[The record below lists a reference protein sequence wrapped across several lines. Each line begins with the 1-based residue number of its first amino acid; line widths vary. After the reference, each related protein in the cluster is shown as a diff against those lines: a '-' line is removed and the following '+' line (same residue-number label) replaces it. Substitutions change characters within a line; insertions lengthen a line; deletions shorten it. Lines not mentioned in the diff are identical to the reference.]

1 MIRYIEGDIFKSP
14 AQVIVNTVNTVG
26 VMGKGIALEFK
37 KRYPDMFQAYRDICD
52 RRKLKTGSLMLYYEP
67 DHWVLLFPTKE
78 NWRNPSRMEYI
89 EAGLAKFCRTYA
101 EKGIASVA
109 FPKLG
114 CGNGELNWSE
124 VQPVME
130 KYLRDL
136 PIDIYIYLGT
146 GPDPIPEHKIQEK
159 TVDWL
164 RQNAK
169 DMSFQGLEDDIRYN
183 CSIIPFSFS
192 SGGMDWNVIWQEGLL
207 FENQGSDAVS
217 VTVNEEEFFEEGP
230 QSFQTVPVH
239 LPEIRLPFVFSVQLN
254 EHRISGRERKDSHTD
269 LTESRKAHLCRFS
282 FSDIHRIEQIKEGDS
297 VINTPSIPYNKQMM
311 IDHHQYGYSMQHH
324 SIVLIK

>member
-52 RRKLKTGSLMLYYEP
+52 RRKLKTGTLMLYYEP

-101 EKGIASVA
+101 EKGITSVA

-114 CGNGELNWSE
+114 CGNGELNWSD

-130 KYLRDL
+130 KYLKDL

-217 VTVNEEEFFEEGP
+217 VTVNEEDFFEIWSDLRNSGIALKGDAGSP
-230 QSFQTVPVH
+230 GRLVLDLLLSLGYVS
-239 LPEIRLPFVFSVQLN
+239 EIRITDNKNGEKTDGYQIN
-254 EHRISGRERKDSHTD
+254 SG
-269 LTESRKAHLCRFS
+269 
-282 FSDIHRIEQIKEGDS
+282 EGRVYALKGRADE
-297 VINTPSIPYNKQMM
+297 
-311 IDHHQYGYSMQHH
+311 
-324 SIVLIK
+324 L

>member
-52 RRKLKTGSLMLYYEP
+52 RRKLKTGTLMLYYEP

-101 EKGIASVA
+101 EKGITSVA

-114 CGNGELNWSE
+114 CGNGELNWSD

-130 KYLRDL
+130 KYLKDL
-136 PIDIYIYLGT
+136 PIDVYIYLGT

-217 VTVNEEEFFEEGP
+217 VTVNEEDFFEIWSDLRNSGIALKGDAGSP
-230 QSFQTVPVH
+230 GRLVLDLLLSLGYVS
-239 LPEIRLPFVFSVQLN
+239 EIRITDNKNGEKTNGYQIN
-254 EHRISGRERKDSHTD
+254 SG
-269 LTESRKAHLCRFS
+269 
-282 FSDIHRIEQIKEGDS
+282 EGRVYALKGRVDE
-297 VINTPSIPYNKQMM
+297 
-311 IDHHQYGYSMQHH
+311 
-324 SIVLIK
+324 L

>member
-1 MIRYIEGDIFKSP
+1 MIRYIEGDLFKSP

-37 KRYPDMFQAYRDICD
+37 KRYPDMFQAYKETCEK
-52 RRKLKTGSLMLYYEP
+52 RKLKTGSLMLYYEP

-101 EKGIASVA
+101 EKGITSIA

-130 KYLRDL
+130 KYLKNL
-136 PIDIYIYLGT
+136 PIDIYIYIGP
-146 GPDPIPEHKIQEK
+146 GPDPVPEHKIQEK

-169 DMSFQGLEDDIRYN
+169 DMSFQGLEDDIQYN
-183 CSIIPFSFS
+183 CSIVPYAFMSA
-192 SGGMDWNVIWQEGLL
+192 GKNWNVTWLEGLL
-207 FENQGSDAVS
+207 FENQNSDVGS
-217 VTVNEEEFFEEGP
+217 VTVDEDAFFEIW
-230 QSFQTVPVH
+230 S
-239 LPEIRLPFVFSVQLN
+239 
-254 EHRISGRERKDSHTD
+254 D
-269 LTESRKAHLCRFS
+269 LRNNGVVVKG
-282 FSDIHRIEQIKEGDS
+282 KEGSPERLVLDLLLSLGYVSEIKITDS
-297 VINTPSIPYNKQMM
+297 RNVEKTDGYQINSGEGRIYALKGSA
-311 IDHHQYGYSMQHH
+311 DE
-324 SIVLIK
+324 L

>member
-37 KRYPDMFQAYRDICD
+37 KRYPDMFQAYREICD
-52 RRKLKTGSLMLYYEP
+52 KRKLKTGSLMLYYEP
-67 DHWVLLFPTKE
+67 DHWILLFPTKE

-101 EKGIASVA
+101 EKGITSVA

-114 CGNGELNWSE
+114 CGNGELNWSD

-130 KYLRDL
+130 KYLKDL
-136 PIDIYIYLGT
+136 PIDVYIYLGT

-217 VTVNEEEFFEEGP
+217 VTVNEEDFFEIWSDLRNSGIALKGDAGSP
-230 QSFQTVPVH
+230 GRLVLDLLLSLGYVS
-239 LPEIRLPFVFSVQLN
+239 EIRITDNKNGEKTDGYQIN
-254 EHRISGRERKDSHTD
+254 SG
-269 LTESRKAHLCRFS
+269 
-282 FSDIHRIEQIKEGDS
+282 EGRVYALKGRADE
-297 VINTPSIPYNKQMM
+297 
-311 IDHHQYGYSMQHH
+311 
-324 SIVLIK
+324 L

>member
-52 RRKLKTGSLMLYYEP
+52 RRKLKTGTLMLYYEP

-101 EKGIASVA
+101 EKGITSVA

-114 CGNGELNWSE
+114 CGNGELNWSD

-130 KYLRDL
+130 KYLKDL
-136 PIDIYIYLGT
+136 PIDVYIYLGT

-183 CSIIPFSFS
+183 CSIIPFSYS

-217 VTVNEEEFFEEGP
+217 VTVNEEDFFEIWSDLRNSGIALKGDAGSP
-230 QSFQTVPVH
+230 GRLVLDLLLSLGYVS
-239 LPEIRLPFVFSVQLN
+239 EIRITDNKNGEKTDGYQIN
-254 EHRISGRERKDSHTD
+254 SG
-269 LTESRKAHLCRFS
+269 
-282 FSDIHRIEQIKEGDS
+282 EGRVYALKGRADE
-297 VINTPSIPYNKQMM
+297 
-311 IDHHQYGYSMQHH
+311 
-324 SIVLIK
+324 L

>member
-101 EKGIASVA
+101 EKGITSVA

-130 KYLRDL
+130 KYLKDL

-192 SGGMDWNVIWQEGLL
+192 SAGTDWNVIWQEGLL
-207 FENQGSDAVS
+207 FENQSSDAVS
-217 VTVNEEEFFEEGP
+217 VTVNEDAFFEIWSDLRASGIALKGAAGSP
-230 QSFQTVPVH
+230 GRLVLDLLLSLGYVS
-239 LPEIRLPFVFSVQLN
+239 EIRITDQFRRRPG
-254 EHRISGRERKDSHTD
+254 ICPERT
-269 LTESRKAHLCRFS
+269 CR
-282 FSDIHRIEQIKEGDS
+282 
-297 VINTPSIPYNKQMM
+297 
-311 IDHHQYGYSMQHH
+311 
-324 SIVLIK
+324 

>member
-1 MIRYIEGDIFKSP
+1 
-14 AQVIVNTVNTVG
+14 
-26 VMGKGIALEFK
+26 MGKGIALEFR
-37 KRYPDMFQAYRDICD
+37 KRYPDMFQAYKDICD

-89 EAGLAKFCRTYA
+89 ETGLAKFCRTYA
-101 EKGIASVA
+101 EKGITSVA

-114 CGNGELNWSE
+114 CGNGELNWSD

-130 KYLRDL
+130 KYLKDL

-183 CSIIPFSFS
+183 CTNFPFSFS
-192 SGGMDWNVIWQEGLL
+192 SAGKDWHVIWQEGLL
-207 FENQGSDAVS
+207 FENQSSDTVS
-217 VTVNEEEFFEEGP
+217 VTVNEDAFFEIWSDLRNSGIAIKGEVGSTG
-230 QSFQTVPVH
+230 QLVLDLLLSLGYVS
-239 LPEIRLPFVFSVQLN
+239 EIRIIDNRNDKKTDGYQIN
-254 EHRISGRERKDSHTD
+254 SGVGRVYALKGRTD
-269 LTESRKAHLCRFS
+269 E
-282 FSDIHRIEQIKEGDS
+282 
-297 VINTPSIPYNKQMM
+297 V
-311 IDHHQYGYSMQHH
+311 
-324 SIVLIK
+324 

>member
-1 MIRYIEGDIFKSP
+1 MIRYIEGDIFKST

-52 RRKLKTGSLMLYYEP
+52 RRKLKIGSLMLYYEP

-78 NWRNPSRMEYI
+78 NWRNPSRMEFI

-101 EKGIASVA
+101 EKGITSVA

-130 KYLRDL
+130 KYLKDL
-136 PIDIYIYLGT
+136 PIDIYIYLGN

-192 SGGMDWNVIWQEGLL
+192 SGGMDWNVIWQEELL
-207 FENQGSDAVS
+207 FETQGSDAVS
-217 VTVNEEEFFEEGP
+217 VTVNEDEFFEIWSDLRNSGIALKGEVG
-230 QSFQTVPVH
+230 SSERLVLDLLLSLGYVS
-239 LPEIRLPFVFSVQLN
+239 EIRITDNRNGEKTDGYQIN
-254 EHRISGRERKDSHTD
+254 SG
-269 LTESRKAHLCRFS
+269 
-282 FSDIHRIEQIKEGDS
+282 EGRVYALKGRADE
-297 VINTPSIPYNKQMM
+297 
-311 IDHHQYGYSMQHH
+311 
-324 SIVLIK
+324 L

>member
-52 RRKLKTGSLMLYYEP
+52 RRKLKTGTLMLYYEP

-101 EKGIASVA
+101 EKGITSVA

-114 CGNGELNWSE
+114 CGNGELNWSD

-130 KYLRDL
+130 KYLKDL
-136 PIDIYIYLGT
+136 PIDVYIYLGT

-207 FENQGSDAVS
+207 FENQSSDAVS
-217 VTVNEEEFFEEGP
+217 VTVNEDAFFEIWSDLRASGIALKGAAGSP
-230 QSFQTVPVH
+230 GRLVLDLLLSLGYVS
-239 LPEIRLPFVFSVQLN
+239 EIRITDSRNGEKADGYQIN
-254 EHRISGRERKDSHTD
+254 SG
-269 LTESRKAHLCRFS
+269 
-282 FSDIHRIEQIKEGDS
+282 EGRVYALKGCVDE
-297 VINTPSIPYNKQMM
+297 
-311 IDHHQYGYSMQHH
+311 
-324 SIVLIK
+324 L

>member
-101 EKGIASVA
+101 EKGITSVA

-130 KYLRDL
+130 KYLKDL
-136 PIDIYIYLGT
+136 PIDIYIYIGT

-192 SGGMDWNVIWQEGLL
+192 SAGTDWNVIWQEGLL
-207 FENQGSDAVS
+207 FENQSSDAVS
-217 VTVNEEEFFEEGP
+217 VTVNEDAFFEIWSDLRASGIALKGAAGSP
-230 QSFQTVPVH
+230 GRLVLDLLLSLGYVS
-239 LPEIRLPFVFSVQLN
+239 EIRITDSRNGEKADGYQIN
-254 EHRISGRERKDSHTD
+254 SG
-269 LTESRKAHLCRFS
+269 
-282 FSDIHRIEQIKEGDS
+282 EGRVYALKGCVDE
-297 VINTPSIPYNKQMM
+297 
-311 IDHHQYGYSMQHH
+311 
-324 SIVLIK
+324 L

>member
-52 RRKLKTGSLMLYYEP
+52 RKKLKTGSLMLYYEP

-101 EKGIASVA
+101 EKGITSVA

-114 CGNGELNWSE
+114 CGNGELNWSD

-130 KYLRDL
+130 KYLKDL
-136 PIDIYIYLGT
+136 PIDVYIYLGT

-217 VTVNEEEFFEEGP
+217 VTVNEEDFFEIWSDLRNSGIALKGDAGSP
-230 QSFQTVPVH
+230 GRLVLDLLLSLGYVS
-239 LPEIRLPFVFSVQLN
+239 EIRITDNKNGEKTDGYQIN
-254 EHRISGRERKDSHTD
+254 SG
-269 LTESRKAHLCRFS
+269 
-282 FSDIHRIEQIKEGDS
+282 EGRVYALKGRADE
-297 VINTPSIPYNKQMM
+297 
-311 IDHHQYGYSMQHH
+311 
-324 SIVLIK
+324 L

>member
-26 VMGKGIALEFK
+26 VMGKGIAIEIK

-101 EKGIASVA
+101 EKGITSVA

-130 KYLRDL
+130 KYLKDL

-192 SGGMDWNVIWQEGLL
+192 SAGTDWNVIWQEGLL
-207 FENQGSDAVS
+207 FENQSSDAVS
-217 VTVNEEEFFEEGP
+217 VTVNEDAFFEIWSDLRASGIALKGAAGSP
-230 QSFQTVPVH
+230 GRLVLDLLLSLGYVS
-239 LPEIRLPFVFSVQLN
+239 EIRITDSRNGEKADGYQIN
-254 EHRISGRERKDSHTD
+254 SG
-269 LTESRKAHLCRFS
+269 
-282 FSDIHRIEQIKEGDS
+282 EGRVYALKGCVDE
-297 VINTPSIPYNKQMM
+297 
-311 IDHHQYGYSMQHH
+311 
-324 SIVLIK
+324 L

>member
-101 EKGIASVA
+101 EKGITSVA

-124 VQPVME
+124 VQPLME
-130 KYLRDL
+130 KYLKDL

-192 SGGMDWNVIWQEGLL
+192 SAGTDWNVIWQEGLL
-207 FENQGSDAVS
+207 FENQSSDAVS
-217 VTVNEEEFFEEGP
+217 VTVNEDAFFEIWSDLRASGIALKGAAGSP
-230 QSFQTVPVH
+230 GRLVLDLLLSLGNVS
-239 LPEIRLPFVFSVQLN
+239 EIRITDRRNGEKADGYQIN
-254 EHRISGRERKDSHTD
+254 SG
-269 LTESRKAHLCRFS
+269 
-282 FSDIHRIEQIKEGDS
+282 EGRVYALKGCVDE
-297 VINTPSIPYNKQMM
+297 
-311 IDHHQYGYSMQHH
+311 
-324 SIVLIK
+324 L

>member
-52 RRKLKTGSLMLYYEP
+52 RRKLKIGSLMLYYEP

-78 NWRNPSRMEYI
+78 NWRNPSRMEFI

-101 EKGIASVA
+101 EKGITSVA

-130 KYLRDL
+130 KYLKDL
-136 PIDIYIYLGT
+136 PIDIYIYLGN

-192 SGGMDWNVIWQEGLL
+192 SGGMDWNVIWQEELL
-207 FENQGSDAVS
+207 FETQGSDAVS
-217 VTVNEEEFFEEGP
+217 VTVNEDEFFEIWSDLRNSGIALKGEVG
-230 QSFQTVPVH
+230 SSERLVLDLLLSLGYVS
-239 LPEIRLPFVFSVQLN
+239 EIRITDNRNGEKTDGYQIN
-254 EHRISGRERKDSHTD
+254 SG
-269 LTESRKAHLCRFS
+269 
-282 FSDIHRIEQIKEGDS
+282 EGRVYALKGRADE
-297 VINTPSIPYNKQMM
+297 
-311 IDHHQYGYSMQHH
+311 
-324 SIVLIK
+324 L